1 MPTMNVVMVMGNLTK
16 DPEVRS
22 LPSGIQVADL
32 RLALNEEFKDRNGVE
47 QKKVCYVDVQAW
59 DKQADFCGKFLV
71 KGDPVLIE
79 GKLDYHEW
87 QTDQGEKRNKLRVR
101 ASRVTGLKGSGEP
114 VGSGQS
120 AEGSRLRKE
129 AAARRGGQQ
138 AVGSRQGAED
148 SGQDGEDTP
157 F

>member
-1 MPTMNVVMVMGNLTK
+1 MPTMNVVMLMGNLTK

-22 LPSGIQVADL
+22 LPSGMQVAEL
-32 RLALNEEFKDRNGVE
+32 RLAVNEEFKDHNGVE

-59 DKQADFCGKFLV
+59 DKQADFSGKFLV
-71 KGDPVLIE
+71 KGDPVLVE

-101 ASRVTGLKGSGEP
+101 AMRVSGL
-114 VGSGQS
+114 
-120 AEGSRLRKE
+120 
-129 AAARRGGQQ
+129 RGGGRREDER
-138 AVGSRQGAED
+138 GSATRGG
-148 SGQDGEDTP
+148 GQESADVLPSDEIMP